1 MTQFKSLSKQVFVS
15 PQIDVDALAKAKE
28 LGVTL
33 IINNRPDDESSDQT
47 PGREIERAAQ
57 KLDLDYMTIP
67 IGQAG
72 FSQEDIF
79 AMRSA
84 LDESQGKVLAYC
96 RSGTRS
102 ALIWS
107 LAEAAGGRDVAD
119 IAKAVEQ
126 AGYSITPVRATLEQ
140 LSAAAN

>member
-1 MTQFKSLSKQVFVS
+1 MTQFKPLSEQVFVS
-15 PQIDVDALAKAKE
+15 PQIRLSDLNEAKA

-33 IINNRPDDESSDQT
+33 VINNRPDGESPDQT

-72 FSQEDIF
+72 FSQEDIL

-102 ALIWS
+102 ALMWS
-107 LAEAAGGRDVAD
+107 LAEAAGGRD
-119 IAKAVEQ
+119 IASIGDAVEQ
-126 AGYSITPVRATLEQ
+126 AGYSITPVRATMEQ